1 MATTNKT
8 IYEVPEMR
16 VFEMK
21 TQGVICTSG
30 DTDPFTVGTTS
41 YGEGAFGA

>member
-1 MATTNKT
+1 MATTNKRF
-8 IYEVPEMR
+8 YEAPEMR

-30 DTDPFTVGTTS
+30 ETDPFTVYSTS

>member
-1 MATTNKT
+1 MSTTNKRF
-8 IYEVPEMR
+8 YEAPEMR

-30 DTDPFTVGTTS
+30 ETDPFTVNGTS